1 MGDFQHATFDYLQVS
16 RVCTSASS
24 SWVPAGTFPCEPHGS
39 FTQQTAKD
47 ELRLHVICYILWS
60 KNMIGWYDWLIYIY
74 ISRTISEK
82 KCQALFIQCQA
93 APCWS
98 GFLGLCQSSQLGF
111 IYGLNDV
118 LFKFGPPMF
127 QHHMAVCQ
135 NLIPLV
141 NPKIAGKWMFIPLK
155 MYL

>member
-24 SWVPAGTFPCEPHGS
+24 SWVPAGTFSCEPHGS

-74 ISRTISEK
+74 IYPGRSPKRNAKHSLSNAKQHRVDQDFLDLVSRLSWASSTDWMMFCLS
-82 KCQALFIQCQA
+82 LDPQCFSITWQCVKTLY
-93 APCWS
+93 PWWT
-98 GFLGLCQSSQLGF
+98 
-111 IYGLNDV
+111 
-118 LFKFGPPMF
+118 
-127 QHHMAVCQ
+127 
-135 NLIPLV
+135 
-141 NPKIAGKWMFIPLK
+141 PK
-155 MYL
+155 